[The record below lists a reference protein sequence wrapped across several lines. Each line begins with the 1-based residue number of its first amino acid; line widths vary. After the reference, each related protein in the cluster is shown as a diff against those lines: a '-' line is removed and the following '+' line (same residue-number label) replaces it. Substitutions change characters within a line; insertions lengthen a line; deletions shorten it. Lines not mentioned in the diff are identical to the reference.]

1 MLRQNMIIRQT
12 IGRGQIKLV
21 RQFAAQPVAAK
32 ENLSKFEQE
41 WAKAKPFS
49 EVPRISKFEI
59 IKRFLP
65 GGES

>member
-1 MLRQNMIIRQT
+1 MLRQNMIIKQT
-12 IGRGQIKLV
+12 ISRGQIKLM
-21 RQFAAQPVAAK
+21 RQFSAQPVAAK

-41 WAKAKPFS
+41 WANAKPFS